1 MHLPLP
7 STEMATR
14 SGEVSVA
21 IEGLQDALRQ
31 RKATLAEIAHQA
43 GARRGFTV
51 IQPYFEALAANGY
64 GDQAHRASVRAR
76 LLSHQ
81 HGPQFSRSPVRSLA
95 TLR

>member
-1 MHLPLP
+1 MLSMHLPLP

-43 GARRGFTV
+43 
-51 IQPYFEALAANGY
+51 E
-64 GDQAHRASVRAR
+64 
-76 LLSHQ
+76 
-81 HGPQFSRSPVRSLA
+81 HGGVSP
-95 TLR
+95 

>member
-1 MHLPLP
+1 M
-7 STEMATR
+7 
-14 SGEVSVA
+14 SVA

-43 GARRGFTV
+43 EYGGVSRDP
-51 IQPYFEALAANGY
+51 PYFEALAANGY